1 MPGDRSVAPSTE
13 RDTGQQFVK
22 QCVCRGAGRVADR
35 LGARQPRSGTASGNR
50 VRSLPTWAIW
60 SIAVA
65 VLLSPVLA
73 LLIAIVV
80 EILIGA
86 LMDADVL
93 PFFALVAAGAI
104 GGSQLRK
111 KRVRPRGATA
121 ET

>member
-1 MPGDRSVAPSTE
+1 M
-13 RDTGQQFVK
+13 
-22 QCVCRGAGRVADR
+22 
-35 LGARQPRSGTASGNR
+35 
-50 VRSLPTWAIW
+50 RSLPTWAIW

-65 VLLSPVLA
+65 ALLSPVLA

-111 KRVRPRGATA
+111 ERVRPRGATA